1 MTATSTAP
9 ITPFAAQALARIAS
23 RTRVRLVRRGISV
36 QTPAEHAQHLVS
48 LLARVPEDYSNESV
62 LYAVQVQQEFA
73 KRYVHLRG
81 VASIRG
87 AR

>member
-1 MTATSTAP
+1 MTAISTAP
-9 ITPFAAQALARIAS
+9 VTPFAAEALARIAS

-48 LLARVPEDYSNESV
+48 LLARVPEDHSNESL

-73 KRYVHLRG
+73 KRYVQLCM
-81 VASIRG
+81 VAPLKAS
-87 AR
+87 